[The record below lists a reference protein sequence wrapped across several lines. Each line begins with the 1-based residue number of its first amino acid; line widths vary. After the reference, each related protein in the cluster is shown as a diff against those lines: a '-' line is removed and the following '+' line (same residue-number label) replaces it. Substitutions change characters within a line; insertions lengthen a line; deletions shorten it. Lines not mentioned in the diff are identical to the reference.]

1 MIIVWKIFPGWNE
14 MPWAILKLIVFYAA
28 LGIPALYIYAKGSKH
43 VSRAPPST
51 QSTLN
56 FQCVKNVQE
65 NRSNTTEE
73 KKTISNLK
81 FYDEW
86 VITLSTVYPVRKI
99 WLKKC
104 LEIPK

>member
-28 LGIPALYIYAKGSKH
+28 LGIPALYVYAKGSKH

-73 KKTISNLK
+73 KKTQSAISSFTMN
-81 FYDEW
+81 E
-86 VITLSTVYPVRKI
+86 
-99 WLKKC
+99 
-104 LEIPK
+104 

>member
-1 MIIVWKIFPGWNE
+1 

-43 VSRAPPST
+43 VSRAPPPT

-73 KKTISNLK
+73 KKTQSAISSFTMN
-81 FYDEW
+81 E
-86 VITLSTVYPVRKI
+86 
-99 WLKKC
+99 
-104 LEIPK
+104 